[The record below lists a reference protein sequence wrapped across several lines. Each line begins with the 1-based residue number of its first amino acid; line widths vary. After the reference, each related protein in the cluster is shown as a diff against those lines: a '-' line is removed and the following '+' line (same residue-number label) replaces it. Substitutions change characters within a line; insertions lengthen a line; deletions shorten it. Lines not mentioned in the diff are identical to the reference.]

1 MSRSSSAKISLAL
14 LSSIEGSGSPLVN
27 NLNGVGLEDLAGGM
41 KETETEVGEMVPS
54 GTSV

>member
-27 NLNGVGLEDLAGGM
+27 NLNGVGFDDFDGGM